1 MGVGEALAVG
11 ESDVKTI
18 KAEDEGAL
26 LGMGDGSAVGDTV
39 GETVG
44 VGDSVGVGSAVGP
57 GVAKEASTV
66 PIIGLRRSSA
76 SERGVII
83 KTQRTS
89 RAIKAFLIEVS
100 GVLATLERVMNAAI
114 FIIFGRVLPE
124 QYEVE
129 R

>member
-11 ESDVKTI
+11 VSDVKTVI
-18 KAEDEGAL
+18 SEDEGAL
-26 LGMGDGSAVGDTV
+26 LGIGDGSVD

-44 VGDSVGVGSAVGP
+44 MGDSEGVGLAVGP
-57 GVAKEASTV
+57 GVEPEASTV

-89 RAIKAFLIEVS
+89 RAIRAFLIDAS
-100 GVLATLERVMNAAI
+100 GVLATLERVMNVAI

-124 QYEVE
+124 QYAVE

>member
-11 ESDVKTI
+11 ESDVKTVI
-18 KAEDEGAL
+18 SEDEGAL
-26 LGMGDGSAVGDTV
+26 LGIGDGSAD

-44 VGDSVGVGSAVGP
+44 VGDSEGVGLAVGP
-57 GVAKEASTV
+57 GVETDASTV

-89 RAIKAFLIEVS
+89 RAKRAFLIDAS
-100 GVLATLERVMNAAI
+100 GVLATLERVMNVAI

>member
-26 LGMGDGSAVGDTV
+26 LGIGDGSAVGETV
-39 GETVG
+39 GE
-44 VGDSVGVGSAVGP
+44 GDSVGVGSAVGT
-57 GVAKEASTV
+57 GVATEASTV

-89 RAIKAFLIEVS
+89 RAIKAFLIDAS

>member
-1 MGVGEALAVG
+1 MGVGKALAVG

-26 LGMGDGSAVGDTV
+26 LGMGDGSAD

-44 VGDSVGVGSAVGP
+44 VGDSEGVGSAIGP
-57 GVAKEASTV
+57 GVATEASTV

-89 RAIKAFLIEVS
+89 RAIKAFLIDAS

-114 FIIFGRVLPE
+114 FIIFSRVLPE